1 MGAVF
6 GFKGLR
12 PDRNAKIHVDQAGPR
27 TRQNQEQ
34 KAFITAQINIFNV
47 CLRKARQQPVSL
59 IKTSPRADMPA
70 RGLSYAHTL

>member
-1 MGAVF
+1 MRRPCGAVLSMVLRPTSLHRY
-6 GFKGLR
+6 GAVLSLKGLR

-47 CLRKARQQPVSL
+47 NLLQGLVSN
-59 IKTSPRADMPA
+59 
-70 RGLSYAHTL
+70 

>member
-47 CLRKARQQPVSL
+47 NLLQGLVSQ
-59 IKTSPRADMPA
+59 
-70 RGLSYAHTL
+70 